1 MSLLDSII
9 YGLISGLAELLPVS
23 ALSHQTLLLRLMGE
37 TQRDPI
43 RDLFIHI
50 AVILALITACRPMLS
65 RLQRERRIVHS
76 KRRGIGHTANGLYD
90 LRLIKTAAVPLIIC
104 SLLTVSTNKLGN
116 SLIYIALFSLING
129 LILIAPEYM
138 RSGNKD
144 ARSMTGLDGII
155 FGLCGALSVFPGIS
169 RIACLHTYASARG
182 VSKQNGLNWALLL
195 SIPALVLYCAI
206 DILGVFTV
214 TLNTISFSIFA
225 GYIFSAL
232 SAFLGGYAAITI
244 AQFLTVRTG
253 FSGFAYYS
261 LGLSFFSMI
270 LYLIA

>member
-43 RDLFIHI
+43 RDLLIHI

-182 VSKQNGLNWALLL
+182 VSKQHGLNWALLL